1 MPIGTTYTVS
11 ELNVDSS
18 TEVYT
23 GTSNGNYVLSPDK
36 TLTGTI
42 TQGGNT
48 ATVYFKNVRFFKL
61 PETGG
66 FGIKSST
73 DCKWSWIDD
82 NIRVCH
88 WNPEEKEKEEI
99 RSFFMI
105 FNKGKGKI
113 KMRKI
118 RKLLTV
124 FAAFFLVLGLTTNVQ
139 AEADQ
144 NQGTSAKTRGS
155 ITIQNTLEGKTY
167 TIYRMLDLESYKKP
181 ADQTDKGAYSYKVLP
196 AWKGFLESGVG
207 AQFLN

>member
-66 FGIKSST
+66 FGI
-73 DCKWSWIDD
+73 
-82 NIRVCH
+82 
-88 WNPEEKEKEEI
+88 NPPLIASGAGLMTTSVYVIGIQKKK
-99 RSFFMI
+99 R
-105 FNKGKGKI
+105 
-113 KMRKI
+113 RK
-118 RKLLTV
+118 K
-124 FAAFFLVLGLTTNVQ
+124 
-139 AEADQ
+139 
-144 NQGTSAKTRGS
+144 
-155 ITIQNTLEGKTY
+155 
-167 TIYRMLDLESYKKP
+167 
-181 ADQTDKGAYSYKVLP
+181 
-196 AWKGFLESGVG
+196 
-207 AQFLN
+207 